1 MEKPT
6 TSAIRQIVAELRQP
20 PLAISV
26 ATNSAV
32 NSLDKLD
39 AALIAFES
47 QELAKAVSLLPT
59 TTSLSDSSSHSEE
72 SSSSS
77 DSESVTSAASKVSL
91 APPPTAEGKE
101 VSSSPTLPT
110 NDGQMIDLSLG
121 VIDPESPTSPMLPS
135 LPLSGLDQAP
145 PTWPM
150 CLMCLRRVWVDCRQH
165 RRLQQNRMSGG
176 LRRWGRPSP

>member
-6 TSAIRQIVAELRQP
+6 TSAIRQIVADNRQP
-20 PLAISV
+20 LLAISV
-26 ATNSAV
+26 AAASAV
-32 NSLDKLD
+32 RGLNKLD
-39 AALIAFES
+39 AALLSLES

-59 TTSLSDSSSHSEE
+59 PTSLSDSSSDSEE

-91 APPPTAEGKE
+91 APPPTAEEKE

-150 CLMCLRRVWVDCRQH
+150 CLMCLRRVWVDCRRH